1 MSVGEEKKETTLKF
15 KMPFG
20 AVIWLL
26 FIGNFLGF
34 ALLLPSM
41 LSQRTHLTVSLQQF
55 SAVIWILA
63 FIFDVF
69 AGLILVECFKVKL
82 KPSGISCFNFW
93 GIYSFVL
100 WDEMREVK
108 TFNCLGLKYIR
119 VFFRNSR
126 IPLWVPLFIK
136 NRSGFSKALSEF
148 APVDNLLRQAFAQ
161 NG

>member
-1 MSVGEEKKETTLKF
+1 
-15 KMPFG
+15 
-20 AVIWLL
+20 
-26 FIGNFLGF
+26 
-34 ALLLPSM
+34 
-41 LSQRTHLTVSLQQF
+41 
-55 SAVIWILA
+55 VIWILA
-63 FIFDVF
+63 LIFDVF

-100 WDEMREVK
+100 WDEIREVK
-108 TFNCLGLKYIR
+108 TFNFLGLKYIR

-136 NRSGFSKALSEF
+136 NRRGFSKALTEF
-148 APVDNLLRQAFAQ
+148 APEDNLLRQAFAQ